1 VIKEVLSQWDPM
13 AEIRQRLHQV
23 IQYYGENN
31 LGKANAF
38 EMLTFC
44 SIKMLCSKVGTVAEF
59 AERLLSPDQIKVL
72 PAWTKEASRHFE

>member
-1 VIKEVLSQWDPM
+1 MYLLSQWDPM
-13 AEIRQRLHQV
+13 AEIRQQLYRIIH
-23 IQYYGENN
+23 YYGENN
-31 LGKANAF
+31 SGKANAF